1 MSSFLAALLRKR
13 ARRSGSSSDADLRRK
28 FRGDLIR
35 QRLKRAVGRNWMGQ
49 TMSLGRSNDATDVDT
64 RERDFAGDRLRS
76 TRDIAFA
83 RASGLVRAD
92 KTKPREEDV
101 AWTLAA
107 TRRNAVAAAEFAAVS
122 RGERLNGASM
132 TSPPRSQSQSRQQQ
146 QQQQQSSTDVPI
158 TLCVTCP
165 VRPGQRV
172 AVLGEPAAFGGWDA
186 SRAALL
192 DRVGEDRWQKA
203 CRVPAGEMEYR
214 YALVYVRPNGEV
226 VLETEVGGPR
236 TRRVSS
242 DAGPGGGNAL
252 MIDETS
258 PVFGAPAGASPARGE
273 RAPARRPPRREKR
286 ESEEVIRKRATRV
299 AERHDVDVDTALEV
313 LRLVKNDERLAG
325 KLLGTMTRGIGGGG
339 GAAAAAAARR
349 APAPARARASPPPS
363 PRRADAWRPTT
374 PVAEDDRT
382 AAAANSGSG
391 YDPDVSETFMSS
403 DVKVVED
410 LSDVSDEELARL
422 IGDLQRELDE
432 S

>member
-1 MSSFLAALLRKR
+1 MASALSSRVAATDVSFSPRTPARRRASTDARPRRSISRGGGVRASASRGRGQDHPLFDVAARDVSRSYATSVGTPTDPTPTLPPGTIGGVVFVSSFLAALLRKR

-49 TMSLGRSNDATDVDT
+49 TMSLGRSNDATEVDT

-252 MIDETS
+252 MIDE
-258 PVFGAPAGASPARGE
+258 
-273 RAPARRPPRREKR
+273 
-286 ESEEVIRKRATRV
+286 
-299 AERHDVDVDTALEV
+299 
-313 LRLVKNDERLAG
+313 
-325 KLLGTMTRGIGGGG
+325 
-339 GAAAAAAARR
+339 
-349 APAPARARASPPPS
+349 
-363 PRRADAWRPTT
+363 
-374 PVAEDDRT
+374 
-382 AAAANSGSG
+382 
-391 YDPDVSETFMSS
+391 
-403 DVKVVED
+403 
-410 LSDVSDEELARL
+410 
-422 IGDLQRELDE
+422 
-432 S
+432 